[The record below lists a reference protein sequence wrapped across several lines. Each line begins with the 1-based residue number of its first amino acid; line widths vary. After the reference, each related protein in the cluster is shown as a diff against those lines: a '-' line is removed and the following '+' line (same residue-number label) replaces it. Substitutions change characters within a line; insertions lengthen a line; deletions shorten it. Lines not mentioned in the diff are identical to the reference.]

1 MSEPYTKPSTLTVW
15 DVRHTPTQ
23 IDPPPSLYAIADPL
37 GDRVY
42 ERTVKRV
49 LDVVIAG
56 TLLAILWPV
65 FLAIALLVGLSSRGP
80 VLFRQERIGRGGRPF
95 TLYKFRTML
104 DNSDPAVHRWYVQSL
119 ISGEARAIT
128 GVFKLRHDA
137 RITPQG
143 RLLRRFSLDEL
154 PQLLNVLQG
163 SMSLVGPRPALAYEV
178 DTYSDRERQRLAVT
192 PGITGAWQV
201 NGRATLN
208 FHQMIAF
215 DLAYIE
221 GWSLG
226 RDLEILVRTPAAVLS
241 GLGAC

>member
-1 MSEPYTKPSTLTVW
+1 
-15 DVRHTPTQ
+15 
-23 IDPPPSLYAIADPL
+23 
-37 GDRVY
+37 
-42 ERTVKRV
+42 
-49 LDVVIAG
+49 
-56 TLLAILWPV
+56 
-65 FLAIALLVGLSSRGP
+65 
-80 VLFRQERIGRGGRPF
+80 
-95 TLYKFRTML
+95 ML